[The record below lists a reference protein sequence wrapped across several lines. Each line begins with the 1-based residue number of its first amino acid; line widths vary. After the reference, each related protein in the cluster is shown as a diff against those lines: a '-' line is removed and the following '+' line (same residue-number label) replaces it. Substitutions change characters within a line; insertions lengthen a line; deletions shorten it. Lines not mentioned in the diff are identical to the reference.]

1 MGKKAG
7 SPRTLTLLFGI
18 VIPALSSLSGHN
30 SSQEPPYQPP
40 CQPGYYCPG
49 EGGGPVACPRG
60 TFGAEGGATS
70 MERCVSCPPHH
81 YSPREGMSVCVPC
94 GVGAYQPLPGQD
106 RCVCQGEGQSF
117 QVSVDTAQP
126 SDGQCVCTLGFELS
140 GEGGVCVQKVY
151 DLCRDGF
158 TRTQHGDCMDTH
170 MWRKHCTQQVCETP
184 EDYLDY
190 EASLGVC
197 VCAGRAERQGVCGDW
212 CRQRRYT
219 PPLQLRCSGGHTVL
233 LYKGREV
240 SLSGSVLELVLD
252 PHGDLRCDVSPHL
265 SSSIY
270 AVHTDEA
277 GFFGLF
283 NAVPPE
289 VTSLLLDEA
298 ADTHNSSSESLDT
311 HTHTDTQDDGSQ
323 PVHAEAVGGLL
334 WSGGGAHVWRRQT
347 NSSNLGVLNPTTC
360 LQLGDILL
368 FTVSKE
374 HYPQYDIDSLFNT
387 NAAFDWGSLRKLAQ
401 DLKGSGSGLSSAL
414 FPMHFNEPGVYVF
427 TLHNNPHK
435 HMYVKVMPAGGQCY
449 ESGPFFPAISQ
460 HLTRMGIAKQ
470 RHLLLRPDWLLIG
483 GLMAGAC
490 VLLGV
495 CIALLVLFREYGWP
509 EKVAS
514 PAQYRAQQLRYRMDD
529 YSSKGSRVLALQKKH
544 RSLQIAL
551 TQTSMGKDEFWDYEE
566 QVDLEAFST
575 STFYDI
581 LLRHSVSVTARLAQ
595 LRGEV
600 KELYQVVVCKVQGLA
615 VGGCV
620 EGRVGTDGG
629 VGQTELCGGRLQREV
644 EREVARRRGLAERLR
659 QLLEAQLHTLLQE
672 LQCQQHTHRTLRT
685 QLRSCIRMLA
695 QATDSPQPHSVLQ
708 CVSTL
713 AEELCELVS
722 GECQRQGAWA
732 LLKEGTGARLLCPDT
747 GSALSRDDI
756 IAPDGSIRAS
766 GAVHLDSATGL
777 IVPNPG
783 VLMLLS
789 NGHTMAAPPDF
800 FLHPHTG
807 RLLPAAGNIAF
818 DTHTST
824 LVFTAD
830 ACLGDAGKWEGPL
843 LPFVPYP
850 MTRPG
855 EPVAGCGLRGL
866 RAGQRLVLGGP
877 MCDRDTGVLVPIMAV
892 TIHPHTGLVYP
903 LGGVHTCPIT
913 RLPQPIQQGA
923 PMLDPRTGS
932 LALIT
937 GVTLHPTTVAVLP
950 VGGVLLG
957 ESFIEP
963 LSGRMVRVGGASM
976 RGGKLVPHA
985 GGFQALL
992 EAQALGAGLCAVQLL
1007 QGVCAGGQAG
1017 PRGLQRE
1024 VGRVREAAVHL
1035 EQAWR
1040 SSLHCSLQLF
1050 ARLEATHTW
1059 ALAVARDGGSIGE
1072 IQLPGS
1078 DQSLPALPG
1087 MEYPDPGGSGLSV
1100 PVLGAQ
1106 LDWHTGRMV
1115 PLAGTMEDA
1124 EGKGLVPIRL
1134 GAQTVDPVTGTLSAV
1149 VGVRLDPVKK
1159 TVVPLTISHYMSRV
1173 DNTDTVQLDVLQKEV
1188 CVRMCYWR
1196 QQRHKEEE
1204 LLGDLE
1210 AALRHLLSDHIH
1222 TVQWAE
1228 CEQQLRDVVQELQ
1241 ESAQTETQRRHT
1253 HTSELTHLLP
1263 THILNILTKVD
1274 EEEWEQQC
1282 VWQRELVTG
1291 LNRISVCVQRMQ
1303 QEQEE
1308 AKAHHTLQLA
1318 GLERQSDVWEQ
1329 LSSRQSQ
1336 LEAAFISLLCVR
1348 ELAQI
1353 RAETAQA
1360 MLAGSFWYS
1369 DLGVSQV
1376 RAPSNPLRA
1385 LALSQL
1391 KILPHLERLLH
1402 HLEDIQQQQ
1411 HGSGLSVKQ
1420 ALGIDS
1426 CSREWTASVSVVKGV
1441 SPQFMKE
1448 QFKPRPPDEQD
1459 IPLVKEQ
1466 QQKSPTNPNT
1476 DLLPVKDCGL
1486 SGVPSIPVLTEG
1498 EWARVLELS
1507 PLFQLLCGLEQKLR
1521 SRAKEMGLFKAEDD
1535 SRGHSY
1541 LDFLDAQW
1549 ECEGQLV
1556 AVSPESL
1563 NTREYLTYQH
1573 GLFLLHTLHSHKVIP
1588 QVKLQIASSLPC
1600 NSYHQN
1606 AFRNSFFYKE
1616 EEGTLYVRMQRL
1628 QSVGGF
1634 SVVLLHCLAH
1644 IACGDMH
1651 SDSSHTFHRTFFKA
1665 LQMCLGQLFNSR
1677 LALPTSGGITGAGA
1691 ADGSQPDAPLTAS
1704 LLRRAQITSG
1714 DTHADNDTLG
1724 IFQKHKQA
1732 AVFLQLEGLL
1742 QGKTLEGSAPDSG
1755 PDPAS

>member
-1 MGKKAG
+1 MGTQAG
-7 SPRTLTLLFGI
+7 SPRMLALLLG
-18 VIPALSSLSGHN
+18 VIIPVLSTFSGH
-30 SSQEPPYQPP
+30 SKSKDTPYQPS
-40 CQPGYYCPG
+40 CQPGYYCP
-49 EGGGPVACPRG
+49 EGGVGALPCPRG
-60 TFGAEGGATS
+60 TFGAEQGATS
-70 MERCVSCPPHH
+70 VERCVSCPPHH
-81 YSPREGMSVCVPC
+81 YAPREGMSVCVPC
-94 GVGAYQPLPGQD
+94 GAGAHQPSSGQD
-106 RCVCQGEGQSF
+106 RCVCQWEEQTF
-117 QVSVDTAQP
+117 QP
-126 SDGQCVCTLGFELS
+126 SDGQCVCMLGFEMS

-158 TRTQHGDCMDTH
+158 TRTQHGDCMNTH
-170 MWRKHCTQQVCETP
+170 MWRKHCTQLVCETP

-197 VCAGRAERQGVCGDW
+197 ECAGRAERQGVCGEW
-212 CRQRRYT
+212 CRQRRHA
-219 PPLQLRCSGGHTVL
+219 PPLNLRCSGGHRVL
-233 LYKGREV
+233 IYKGRQV
-240 SLSGSVLELVLD
+240 
-252 PHGDLRCDVSPHL
+252 RRM
-265 SSSIY
+265 
-270 AVHTDEA
+270 EA

-283 NAVPPE
+283 SAVPPE
-289 VTSLLLDEA
+289 VATVLLD
-298 ADTHNSSSESLDT
+298 DTGGPHNNSESLDT
-311 HTHTDTQDDGSQ
+311 HTHAGTHTPHLGSQ
-323 PVHAEAVGGLL
+323 PVHTESMGELL
-334 WSGGGAHVWRRQT
+334 WSGGGPRVWRRQS
-347 NSSNLGVLNPTTC
+347 NSSSLGVLNPTTC

-368 FTVSKE
+368 FTVTKD
-374 HYPQYDIDSLFNT
+374 HYPRYDIDSLFNT
-387 NAAFDWGSLRKLAQ
+387 NAGFDWGSLRKLAQ
-401 DLKGSGSGLSSAL
+401 DLNGSGPSIGPSL
-414 FPMHFNEPGVYVF
+414 FAMRFSEPGVYVF

-449 ESGPFFPAISQ
+449 ESGPFFPATSQ
-460 HLTRMGIAKQ
+460 HLTRMGVAKQ
-470 RHLLLRPDWLLIG
+470 GHLLLRPDWALIG

-490 VLLGV
+490 LLLGL

-509 EKVAS
+509 EKVGS
-514 PAQYRAQQLRYRMDD
+514 PAPYRLQQLRYRMDD
-529 YSSKGSRVLALQKKH
+529 YSSKGSRILALQKKH
-544 RSLQIAL
+544 RSLHIAL

-581 LLRHSVSVTARLAQ
+581 MLKHSVSVTARLAQ

-600 KELYQVVVCKVQGLA
+600 KELYQGVVCKVQGLTLIS
-615 VGGCV
+615 GSV
-620 EGRVGTDGG
+620 EGRGMMAMDGSM
-629 VGQTELCGGRLQREV
+629 GQKEPVCSGESRMQREV
-644 EREVARRRGLAERLR
+644 EREVARRRALAERLC
-659 QLLEAQLHTLLQE
+659 QLLDAQLRTLRQE
-672 LQCQQHTHRTLRT
+672 LQCQQHTHRTLRA
-685 QLRSCIRMLA
+685 QLRSCLRMLA
-695 QATDSPQPHSVLQ
+695 QATDSPQPLSVLQ
-708 CVSTL
+708 CVSVV
-713 AEELCELVS
+713 AEELCEVVS

-732 LLKEGTGARLLCPDT
+732 VLKEGTGARLLCPHT
-747 GSALSRDDI
+747 GSTLSRDDI
-756 IAPDGSIRAS
+756 IAPDGSVRAS
-766 GAVHLDSATGL
+766 AAVHVDSVTGL

-783 VLMLLS
+783 VHMLLS

-800 FLHPHTG
+800 FLHPHTA
-807 RLLPAAGNIAF
+807 RLLPAAGNVAF

-830 ACLGDAGKWEGPL
+830 AYLGDVGKCEGPL
-843 LPFVPYP
+843 LPYVPYP
-850 MTRPG
+850 STRPG
-855 EPVAGCGLRGL
+855 EPVSGCGLRGL
-866 RAGQRLVLGGP
+866 RPGQRLVLGGP
-877 MCDRDTGVLVPIMAV
+877 MCDRDTGVLVPILGV

-913 RLPQPIQQGA
+913 RLHQPIQLGG

-932 LALIT
+932 MALIT
-937 GVTLHPTTVAVLP
+937 GVTLYPTTVSVLP

-992 EAQALGAGLCAVQLL
+992 EAQALAAGLRAVQLL
-1007 QGVCAGGQAG
+1007 QGVCEGQGGG

-1024 VGRVREAAVHL
+1024 VGRLREAAGQL

-1040 SSLHCSLQLF
+1040 CSLHCGLQLC
-1050 ARLEATHTW
+1050 ARLEATHAW
-1059 ALAVARDGGSIGE
+1059 ALGVARDGGSLGE

-1087 MEYPDPGGSGLSV
+1087 LEYPDPGGSGLSV

-1149 VGVRLDPVKK
+1149 VGVRLDAVKK
-1159 TVVPLTISHYMSRV
+1159 AVVPLTISHYMSRA
-1173 DNTDTVQLDVLQKEV
+1173 DNTDTVQLEVLQKEV

-1210 AALRHLLSDHIH
+1210 ATLRHLLSDHTQ

-1228 CEQQLRDVVQELQ
+1228 CEHQLREVVQELQ

-1253 HTSELTHLLP
+1253 HTSDTLTHLLP
-1263 THILNILTKVD
+1263 PHTLSILTKVD

-1282 VWQRELVTG
+1282 VWQRELVSG

-1303 QEQEE
+1303 QEQQED
-1308 AKAHHTLQLA
+1308 KAHHHTHPTA
-1318 GLERQSDVWEQ
+1318 GLERRRDVWEQ
-1329 LSSRQSQ
+1329 LSVLQSQ
-1336 LEAAFISLLCVR
+1336 LESAFITLLCGR

-1369 DLGVSQV
+1369 DLGVSAV
-1376 RAPSNPLRA
+1376 RAPPNPLRA
-1385 LALSQL
+1385 LALTQM
-1391 KILPHLERLLH
+1391 KILPHLERLLQ
-1402 HLEDIQQQQ
+1402 HLEDTHQHQQ
-1411 HGSGLSVKQ
+1411 HGSGLSIKQ

-1441 SPQFMKE
+1441 SCQSLKE
-1448 QFKPRPPDEQD
+1448 QCKARPPDEQD
-1459 IPLVKEQ
+1459 SPLAKEE
-1466 QQKSPTNPNT
+1466 KTPTNPNSE
-1476 DLLPVKDCGL
+1476 V
-1486 SGVPSIPVLTEG
+1486 

-1507 PLFQLLCGLEQKLR
+1507 PLFQLLCGLEQQLC
-1521 SRAKEMGLFKAEDD
+1521 SRAKQIGLFKGEHTIAVD
-1535 SRGHSY
+1535 RGRAY

-1556 AVSPESL
+1556 AVSLETL

-1573 GLFLLHTLHSHKVIP
+1573 GLFLLRTLQAHKLVP
-1588 QVKLQIASSLPC
+1588 QVTLQMASSLPR
-1600 NSYHQN
+1600 NTYNQN
-1606 AFRNSFFYKE
+1606 AFRHSFFYQVCEK
-1616 EEGTLYVRMQRL
+1616 TLYVRQQRL

-1634 SVVLLHCLAH
+1634 SLVLLHCLAH

-1651 SDSSHTFHRTFFKA
+1651 SDNTHTFTRTF
-1665 LQMCLGQLFNSR
+1665 
-1677 LALPTSGGITGAGA
+1677 
-1691 ADGSQPDAPLTAS
+1691 
-1704 LLRRAQITSG
+1704 
-1714 DTHADNDTLG
+1714 
-1724 IFQKHKQA
+1724 
-1732 AVFLQLEGLL
+1732 
-1742 QGKTLEGSAPDSG
+1742 
-1755 PDPAS
+1755 